1 MTEQEQIEQIWSRN
15 MNKKH
20 QQLEFFKD
28 LVNHQ
33 TQTMIDQ
40 HKTICELNK
49 LLDKATFKQTEFVYI
64 NKTAQNNAVS
74 HNLVIEII
82 DPILR
87 TYNTSKIPLIP
98 VVDINQEQP
107 IVNILSTKSNKN
119 YILIKVEILVK
130 QSRSEKILL
139 HNKQNHTTRFISPQE
154 LNLYKE

>member
-1 MTEQEQIEQIWSRN
+1 
-15 MNKKH
+15 MNKN

-49 LLDKATFKQTEFVYI
+49 LLDKASFKRTEFVYI
-64 NKTAQNNAVS
+64 NKTAHDNEVS
-74 HNLVIEII
+74 HNLAIEII
-82 DPILR
+82 DPAKR
-87 TYNTSKIPLIP
+87 TYNISKIPLIP
-98 VVDINQEQP
+98 LVNINQEQP

>member
-1 MTEQEQIEQIWSRN
+1 
-15 MNKKH
+15 MNKNH

-40 HKTICELNK
+40 HKKICELNK
-49 LLDKATFKQTEFVYI
+49 LLDKASFKQTEFVYI
-64 NKTAQNNAVS
+64 NKTAHDNEVS
-74 HNLVIEII
+74 YNLTIEVI
-82 DPILR
+82 DPAMR

-98 VVDINQEQP
+98 LVNINQEQP

-130 QSRSEKILL
+130 HSRSEKILL

>member
-1 MTEQEQIEQIWSRN
+1 
-15 MNKKH
+15 MNKNQ

-49 LLDKATFKQTEFVYI
+49 LLDKASFKQTEFVYI
-64 NKTAQNNAVS
+64 NKTAHDNEVS

-82 DPILR
+82 DPVMR

-98 VVDINQEQP
+98 LVNINQEQP

-130 QSRSEKILL
+130 QSRSEKILI
-139 HNKQNHTTRFISPQE
+139 HDKQNHTTRFISPQE

>member
-1 MTEQEQIEQIWSRN
+1 

-49 LLDKATFKQTEFVYI
+49 LLDKARFDKTEFVYI
-64 NKTAQNNAVS
+64 NKTAHDNEVS
-74 HNLVIEII
+74 HNLAIEII
-82 DPILR
+82 DPAKR
-87 TYNTSKIPLIP
+87 TYNISKIPLIP
-98 VVDINQEQP
+98 LVNINQEQP
-107 IVNILSTKSNKN
+107 IVNIISTKSNKN

>member
-1 MTEQEQIEQIWSRN
+1 
-15 MNKKH
+15 MNKN

-49 LLDKATFKQTEFVYI
+49 LLDKASFKKTEFVYI
-64 NKTAQNNAVS
+64 NKTAHDNEVS
-74 HNLVIEII
+74 HNLAIEII
-82 DPILR
+82 DPI
-87 TYNTSKIPLIP
+87 IPL
-98 VVDINQEQP
+98 VNINQEQP

>member
-1 MTEQEQIEQIWSRN
+1 
-15 MNKKH
+15 MNKKQQ
-20 QQLEFFKD
+20 QQLEFYKGLLD
-28 LVNHQ
+28 QRVNVIAQ
-33 TQTMIDQ
+33 Q

-49 LLDKATFKQTEFVYI
+49 LLDKARFDKTEFVYI
-64 NKTAQNNAVS
+64 NKTAHDNEVS
-74 HNLVIEII
+74 HNLAIEII
-82 DPILR
+82 DPATR
-87 TYNTSKIPLIP
+87 KYNISKIPLIP
-98 VVDINQEQP
+98 LVNINQEQP

>member
-1 MTEQEQIEQIWSRN
+1 MS
-15 MNKKH
+15 NK

-40 HKTICELNK
+40 HRTICELNK
-49 LLDKATFKQTEFVYI
+49 LLDKARFDKTEFVYI
-64 NKTAQNNAVS
+64 NKTAHDNEVS

-82 DPILR
+82 NPIRR
-87 TYNTSKIPLIP
+87 TYNISKIPLIP
-98 VVDINQEQP
+98 LVNINQEQP

-139 HNKQNHTTRFISPQE
+139 HNKQNHTTRFISSQE

>member
-1 MTEQEQIEQIWSRN
+1 
-15 MNKKH
+15 MNKN

-49 LLDKATFKQTEFVYI
+49 LLDKASFKQTEFVYI
-64 NKTAQNNAVS
+64 NKTAHDNEVS

-82 DPILR
+82 DPAKR
-87 TYNTSKIPLIP
+87 TYNISKIPLIP
-98 VVDINQEQP
+98 LVNINQEQP
-107 IVNILSTKSNKN
+107 IVNIFSTKSNKN
-119 YILIKVEILVK
+119 YILITVEILVK

>member
-1 MTEQEQIEQIWSRN
+1 
-15 MNKKH
+15 MNKN

-49 LLDKATFKQTEFVYI
+49 LLDKARFDKTEFVYI
-64 NKTAQNNAVS
+64 NKTAHDNEVS
-74 HNLVIEII
+74 HNLAIEII
-82 DPILR
+82 DPATR
-87 TYNTSKIPLIP
+87 KYNISKIPLIP
-98 VVDINQEQP
+98 LVDINQEQP

>member
-1 MTEQEQIEQIWSRN
+1 
-15 MNKKH
+15 MNKNQ

-33 TQTMIDQ
+33 TQTMLDQ

-49 LLDKATFKQTEFVYI
+49 LLDKASFKQTEFVYI
-64 NKTAQNNAVS
+64 NKTTNNNNEVS
-74 HNLVIEII
+74 YNLTIEII
-82 DPILR
+82 DPILH
-87 TYNTSKIPLIP
+87 TYNTSKIPIFP
-98 VVDINQEQP
+98 TNIDINQEQP
-107 IVNILSTKSNKN
+107 IVNVFSTKSNKN

-130 QSRSEKILL
+130 QSRSEKVLI

>member
-1 MTEQEQIEQIWSRN
+1 
-15 MNKKH
+15 MNKNQ

-49 LLDKATFKQTEFVYI
+49 LLDKARFDKTEFVYI
-64 NKTAQNNAVS
+64 NKNAQNDGVFY
-74 HNLVIEII
+74 NLIVELIN
-82 DPILR
+82 PILR
-87 TYNTSKIPLIP
+87 TYNISKIPIFP
-98 VVDINQEQP
+98 SGVDINQEQP

>member
-1 MTEQEQIEQIWSRN
+1 
-15 MNKKH
+15 MNKN

-49 LLDKATFKQTEFVYI
+49 LLDKASFKQTEFVYI
-64 NKTAQNNAVS
+64 NKTAHDNEVS

-82 DPILR
+82 DPIRR
-87 TYNTSKIPLIP
+87 TYNISKIPLIP
-98 VVDINQEQP
+98 LVDINQEQP

-139 HNKQNHTTRFISPQE
+139 HNKQNHTTRFISSQE

>member
-1 MTEQEQIEQIWSRN
+1 
-15 MNKKH
+15 MNNK

-49 LLDKATFKQTEFVYI
+49 LLDKASFKQTEFVYI
-64 NKTAQNNAVS
+64 NKTAHDNEVS

-82 DPILR
+82 DPAMR
-87 TYNTSKIPLIP
+87 TYNISKIPLIP
-98 VVDINQEQP
+98 LVNINQEQP
-107 IVNILSTKSNKN
+107 IVNIFSTKSNKN

>member
-1 MTEQEQIEQIWSRN
+1 
-15 MNKKH
+15 MNKN

-49 LLDKATFKQTEFVYI
+49 LLDKASFKQTEFVYI
-64 NKTAQNNAVS
+64 NKTAHDNEVS
-74 HNLVIEII
+74 YNLVIEII
-82 DPILR
+82 DPAMR
-87 TYNTSKIPLIP
+87 TYNTSTIPLIP
-98 VVDINQEQP
+98 LVNINQEQP
-107 IVNILSTKSNKN
+107 IVNIFSTKSNKN

>member
-1 MTEQEQIEQIWSRN
+1 

-33 TQTMIDQ
+33 TQTMLDQ

-49 LLDKATFKQTEFVYI
+49 LLDKASFKQTEFVYI
-64 NKTAQNNAVS
+64 NKPANNNEVS
-74 HNLVIEII
+74 YNLMIEII
-82 DPILR
+82 DPVLR
-87 TYNTSKIPLIP
+87 TYNTSKIPIFP
-98 VVDINQEQP
+98 TNIDINQEQP
-107 IVNILSTKSNKN
+107 IVNVFSTKSNKN

-130 QSRSEKILL
+130 QSRSEKVLI

>member
-1 MTEQEQIEQIWSRN
+1 
-15 MNKKH
+15 MNKH
-20 QQLEFFKD
+20 QQQLEFFKD

-33 TQTMIDQ
+33 TQTMLDQ

-49 LLDKATFKQTEFVYI
+49 LLDKASFKQTEFVYI
-64 NKTAQNNAVS
+64 NKNAQNDGVFY
-74 HNLVIEII
+74 NLMIETI
-82 DPILR
+82 DPILH
-87 TYNTSKIPLIP
+87 TYNTSKIPIFP
-98 VVDINQEQP
+98 SGVDINQEQP

-130 QSRSEKILL
+130 QSRREKILL

>member
-1 MTEQEQIEQIWSRN
+1 

-49 LLDKATFKQTEFVYI
+49 LLDKARFDKTEFVYI
-64 NKTAQNNAVS
+64 NKTAHDNEVS
-74 HNLVIEII
+74 HNLAIEII
-82 DPILR
+82 DPAKR
-87 TYNTSKIPLIP
+87 TYNISKIPLIP
-98 VVDINQEQP
+98 LVNINQEQP